1 MRCNITVFGRSGVQ
15 PLRARRDVAGQ
26 LGEKH
31 MPNYFWPLF
40 EYTVLVASFLGGM
53 AFGGLLCFRR
63 WRTGM
68 LGLAVT
74 CAGVAL
80 SVGVSGIAAG
90 GRTIGDL
97 LREAAVLA
105 SLPIGVAALTSVIIG
120 ITMFLWGVARRTIKA
135 ILRFTGDVLTDV
147 LRVVKRPTSG
157 QERGPWALSKASF
170 LSLAFLAF
178 AGIILFLLNIGSIWN
193 LATPFMP
200 RLSIVTNV
208 LDLLSLIFVTQNFL
222 Q

>member
-1 MRCNITVFGRSGVQ
+1 MSDR
-15 PLRARRDVAGQ
+15 
-26 LGEKH
+26 
-31 MPNYFWPLF
+31 
-40 EYTVLVASFLGGM
+40 FLGGM
-53 AFGGLLCFRR
+53 TFGGLLCFRR

-157 QERGPWALSKASF
+157 QEHGPWALSKASF